1 MIIIW
6 DLLQPT
12 FSTEI
17 ITEDAEFH
25 EQNSNRTSWFF
36 PKEIIKYQMNLLIH
50 MNSLIHI
57 KYQTAF
63 QPLNIEFLWLLSMV
77 LTAQEQTSNTLT
89 SPFSL
94 KLVQNLL
101 KLSTTSELYNNGLK
115 KTLFNH

>member
-63 QPLNIEFLWLLSMV
+63 QPLNIEFLWLLSMGSYCARANQYYAHEPV
-77 LTAQEQTSNTLT
+77 
-89 SPFSL
+89 FSKASTESIETEYNL
-94 KLVQNLL
+94 RIVQ
-101 KLSTTSELYNNGLK
+101 
-115 KTLFNH
+115 

>member
-36 PKEIIKYQMNLLIH
+36 PKEIIKYQMNL
-50 MNSLIHI
+50 LIHI

-101 KLSTTSELYNNGLK
+101 KLSATSELYNNGLK